1 MEEKKIFQNC
11 IDLLA
16 NIYANED
23 SAEGKNTA
31 NFLLD
36 ADCSLINFTENQDSK
51 SYSEI
56 FNSYSSKE
64 EHPQFMRL
72 EKFPIFFH
80 GIKVIVKDVLIKN

>member
-1 MEEKKIFQNC
+1 MLNIIENKILKIHSSFGRIRKMEEKEIFKNC

-36 ADCSLINFTENQDSK
+36 ADCSFINFTENQ
-51 SYSEI
+51 
-56 FNSYSSKE
+56 
-64 EHPQFMRL
+64 
-72 EKFPIFFH
+72 
-80 GIKVIVKDVLIKN
+80 VI